1 MDFLR
6 NIFGAICA
14 TDSQEDDENLPEIE
28 LPERLA
34 DIREQMEFYFSDA
47 NLDGDVYM
55 KNSIAERED
64 RYVPVQ
70 NFLKFN
76 RIQKMNA
83 TVGDILDACAA
94 SRTLEVDRSHA
105 LVRSRKPFV
114 PDPRRQYRTVSIRGF
129 DKTETLD
136 SLKDYFREN
145 VGKVNKILMKKSTA
159 KGTGEKYFSGMV
171 DVELPTE
178 DAAKKLVE
186 EGLTYSGKKL
196 KAILLPDLKKGA
208 PTTPRKSPRRM

>member
-6 NIFGAICA
+6 GIFNAICS
-14 TDSQEDDENLPEIE
+14 TDAQEDEDLPEIE
-28 LPERLA
+28 LPEHLA

-76 RIQKMNA
+76 RIQKMSA
-83 TVGDILDACAA
+83 TVEDILNACEA
-94 SRTLEVDRSHA
+94 SRTLEVDRKHE

-129 DKTETLD
+129 DRTETLD
-136 SLKDYFREN
+136 TLKVYFRKN

-159 KGTGEKYFSGMV
+159 KGTGDKYFSGMV

-178 DAAKKLVE
+178 EAAQKLVE
-186 EGLTYSGKKL
+186 EGLSYEGKRL

-208 PTTPRKSPRRM
+208 QSTPRKSPRRS